1 MTVPV
6 PREVIELMASREHRL
21 HHWLWHEVR
30 NSWLSYPEDV
40 QQKVRDVGWE
50 PPRPALDERRR
61 PILDNDAGEDFLFM
75 HRQMLV
81 DVSRMLA
88 RIQDPN
94 YPRVL
99 VWTKLPPPGDPVFP
113 VPPPW
118 FDPER
123 GDEVDRRTFFET
135 IQRLKSDIFYEK
147 RLVWWQQ
154 LFTDPAFLRDV
165 TLGQLGTLIEQSI
178 HASMHNRWSAAPAGF
193 RPDPGPDQGHTI
205 DPLWDDPRYDHLA
218 DTYASH
224 VNPVFW
230 SLHGWVDD
238 RVEDWKAANDVY
250 GNSFWK
256 GTWVGKMP
264 RVGQPPPEQPPEEAP
279 AEQPPEEAPA
289 DELELQPAAGGRPVA
304 LSEHGLRHAHGS
316 RVAEHRAVARTQ
328 VLGREHPQAAPP
340 GAHALMGH
348 SHHGAGDREEME
360 ELVKVIGQ
368 CGIFYEGYSRVVTD
382 IL

>member
-1 MTVPV
+1 MSISLP
-6 PREVIELMASREHRL
+6 PEVVERMASREHRL

-40 QQKVRDVGWE
+40 QQQVRDLGWE

-61 PILDNDAGEDFLFM
+61 PILDNDAGEDFLYM
-75 HRQMLV
+75 HKQMLV

-99 VWTKLPPPGDPVFP
+99 VWIKLPPPGDPDFP

-123 GDEVDRRTFFET
+123 GDEIDRRTFFET
-135 IQRLKSDIFYEK
+135 IQRLKSDIFFEK
-147 RLVWWQQ
+147 RLVSWQR

-165 TLGQLGTLIEQSI
+165 TLGELGTLIEQSI
-178 HASMHNRWSAAPAGF
+178 HAGMHNRWSAAPAGF
-193 RPDPGPDQGHTI
+193 RPDPGPAQGHTI
-205 DPLWDDPRYDHLA
+205 DPIWDDPRYDHLA

-250 GNSFWK
+250 GNFFWK

-264 RVGQPPPEQPPEEAP
+264 RVDQPQPQQPPEEAP
-279 AEQPPEEAPA
+279 AEQPVEEAPA
-289 DELELQPAAGGRPVA
+289 DELEVQPAAGEQPSPPSAQVLGHR
-304 LSEHGLRHAHGS
+304 HGS
-316 RVAEHRAVARTQ
+316 RVAAHRAVARTQ

-340 GAHALMGH
+340 GAHALLGH
-348 SHHGAGDREEME
+348 SHHASSDRDEME
-360 ELVKVIGQ
+360 ELVKVIGE
-368 CGIFYEGYSRVVTD
+368 CGIFYEGYSRIVTD

>member
-1 MTVPV
+1 MSIILP
-6 PREVIELMASREHRL
+6 PEVVERMASREHRL

-30 NSWLSYPEDV
+30 NSWLSYPEDA
-40 QQKVRDVGWE
+40 QQQIRDLGWE

-61 PILDNDAGEDFLFM
+61 PILDNDAGEDFLYM
-75 HRQMLV
+75 HKQMLV

-99 VWTKLPPPGDPVFP
+99 VWTKLPPPGDPDFP

-123 GDEVDRRTFFET
+123 GDEIDRRTFFET
-135 IQRLKSDIFYEK
+135 IQRLKSDIFFEK
-147 RLVWWQQ
+147 RLVSWQR
-154 LFTDPAFLRDV
+154 LFTDPGFLRDV
-165 TLGQLGTLIEQSI
+165 TLGELGTLIEQTI
-178 HASMHNRWSAAPAGF
+178 HAAMHNRWAAPPAGY
-193 RPDPGPDQGHTI
+193 RPDPGPAEGHTI

-230 SLHGWVDD
+230 SLHSWVDD
-238 RVEDWKAANDVY
+238 RIEDWKAANGVF
-250 GNSFWK
+250 GNTFWK

-264 RVGQPPPEQPPEEAP
+264 RIGEAAAEQPTEPAQAEQPTPQAPAEELEVQPPPAAQPSAP
-279 AEQPPEEAPA
+279 AAI
-289 DELELQPAAGGRPVA
+289 G
-304 LSEHGLRHAHGS
+304 HAHTPRG
-316 RVAEHRAVARTQ
+316 AGHRAVVRAEAVVRRQ
-328 VLGREHPQAAPP
+328 PDAVPPGPHALLEHP
-340 GAHALMGH
+340 
-348 SHHGAGDREEME
+348 HHGSGDRDEME

-368 CGIFYEGYSRVVTD
+368 CGIFYEGYSRLVTD